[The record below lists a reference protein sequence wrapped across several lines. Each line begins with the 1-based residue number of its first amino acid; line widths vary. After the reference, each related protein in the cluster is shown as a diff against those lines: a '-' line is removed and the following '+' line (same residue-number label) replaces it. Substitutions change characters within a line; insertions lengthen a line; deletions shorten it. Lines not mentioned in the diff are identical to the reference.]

1 VSDPSAHDPWTRVL
15 AFGHPL
21 WMSVSIAIAVLA
33 ARSGLQ
39 MRNARRF
46 GTRRDPAMRNRHH
59 RPAKLAVALVAVG
72 FVGGPLSMA
81 FLRGREPF
89 ETAHAWIATA
99 ALALFLATALVG
111 RRLERG
117 RLQSRDLHALVA
129 ALALLAAG
137 VAAMTGWVLLP

>member
-1 VSDPSAHDPWTRVL
+1 VTDPSAHDPLTRLL

-21 WMSVSIAIAVLA
+21 WMSVSIAIAVFA

-39 MRNARRF
+39 MRNARRL
-46 GTRRDPAMRNRHH
+46 GTRRNATTRSRHL
-59 RPAKLAVALVAVG
+59 RTAKLAVALIAIG
-72 FVGGPLSMA
+72 FTSGPLSMA
-81 FLRGREPF
+81 LLRGRDPF
-89 ETAHAWIATA
+89 ETAHAWIATLALGLFATA
-99 ALALFLATALVG
+99 ALIG

-117 RLQSRDLHALVA
+117 RSQARDVHALVA